1 MEYEVLQKVGQGAY
15 GVVWIE
21 SKCEGYGV
29 HVWAN
34 GDRYEGEWKEHKV
47 EGCREV

>member
-1 MEYEVLQKVGQGAY
+1 MEYKYQ
-15 GVVWIE
+15 VWKDGSLYIGE
-21 SKCEGYGV
+21 WKDSKADGYGV
-29 HVWAN
+29 HVWSN